1 MLPLEARYVA
11 IWLVFSHKL
20 SFLWA
25 EIVYSVTTMEV
36 FTCVFISNT
45 LN

>member
-11 IWLVFSHKL
+11 IWLVSSL
-20 SFLWA
+20 SLFLWA
-25 EIVYSVTTMEV
+25 EIVYSVTTLEV
-36 FTCVFISNT
+36 FICVFISST